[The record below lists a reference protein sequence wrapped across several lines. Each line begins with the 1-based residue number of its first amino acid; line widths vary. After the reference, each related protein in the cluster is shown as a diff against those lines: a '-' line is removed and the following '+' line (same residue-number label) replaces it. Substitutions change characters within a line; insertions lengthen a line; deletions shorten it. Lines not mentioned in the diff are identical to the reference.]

1 MRTMTGIL
9 ASPTFQRWLPVI
21 VLPPV
26 LLLDG
31 LLSAKGDDVDLLS
44 VVFAVVATL
53 PLALRERLGFFAMA
67 PLLVGGV
74 VLVLWDFD
82 PSTTVVAI
90 PAWALFDLARHYG
103 RRETI
108 VAAVLVGP
116 CVFVSVLPFA
126 DSGAEL
132 ATTTLLN
139 LAWCEL
145 ALAAGYVMWHNRAQV
160 EREAAAHEADAE
172 RRLGE
177 ERLRIAREVH
187 DVVAHAMVAINVQA
201 GVAAHLLDE
210 DAEQAREALLQIKRT
225 SGDALRDLRATLG
238 ILRDPGQA
246 APVAPAAGLEDLE
259 GVAAQLRAAGVD
271 VTVDVAAAGP
281 VPTPVHAAGYR
292 IVQEALTNVLRHA
305 GARTV
310 RVVARTDADMLTL
323 VVEDD
328 GAGGSDGPAAP
339 DGAGTGVRGMR
350 ERAEALGG
358 MLSAGPS
365 GEQGWRVEAAL
376 PLVPAEAGP

>member
-1 MRTMTGIL
+1 MRTMTG
-9 ASPTFQRWLPVI
+9 AFANPTVQRWLPVV
-21 VLPPV
+21 VLPPI

-31 LLSAKGDDVDLLS
+31 LLSDKGDEVDLLS

-53 PLALRERLGFFAMA
+53 PLALRERLGFLAMA

-74 VLVLWDFD
+74 VLVLWDFE
-82 PSTTVVAI
+82 PGTTVVLV

-108 VAAVLVGP
+108 IAAVLIGP
-116 CVFVSVLPFA
+116 CVAVSVVPFG
-126 DSGAEL
+126 DSDWL
-132 ATTTLLN
+132 SITLRN

-145 ALAAGYVMWHNRAQV
+145 ALAVGYAMWHTRTSV
-160 EREAAAHEADAE
+160 EREADAEAE
-172 RRLGE
+172 RRLDE
-177 ERLRIAREVH
+177 ERLHIAREVH

-201 GVAAHLLDE
+201 GVAAHLLDD
-210 DAEQAREALLQIKRT
+210 DADQAREALLQIKRT

-246 APVAPAAGLEDLE
+246 APTGPAAGLGDLE
-259 GVAAQLRAAGVD
+259 GVAAQLRAAGID
-271 VTVDVAAAGP
+271 VTLDVAAAGS
-281 VPTPVHAAGYR
+281 VPTPVHAASYR

-305 GARTV
+305 RARTV
-310 RVVARTDADMLTL
+310 SVVARSDEDMLTL

-328 GAGGSDGPAAP
+328 GDGAANGGSSE
-339 DGAGTGVRGMR
+339 GAGAGVRGMR

-358 MLSAGPS
+358 MLSAGP
-365 GEQGWRVEAAL
+365 GEDGGWRVTAAL
-376 PLVPAEAGP
+376 PLVAAKAGP